1 MITFLGFTLTSDDR
15 YEFRG
20 DLNILRNGSKKIE
33 KALEPMRVAKMS
45 PQERAKYQ
53 QAQEKAR
60 IEALNREEALN
71 AARAEYDLLN
81 ST

>member
-1 MITFLGFTLTSDDR
+1 
-15 YEFRG
+15 
-20 DLNILRNGSKKIE
+20 
-33 KALEPMRVAKMS
+33 MRVAKMS